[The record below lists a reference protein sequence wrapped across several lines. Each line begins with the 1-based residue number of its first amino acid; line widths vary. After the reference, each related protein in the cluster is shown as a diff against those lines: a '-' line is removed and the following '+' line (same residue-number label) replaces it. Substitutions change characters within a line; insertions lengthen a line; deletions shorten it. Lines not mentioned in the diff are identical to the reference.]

1 MIYVFIV
8 YLFIHLLL
16 YYYYNSNLF
25 SVQSQ
30 DKLSELRCLIFRNIF
45 NLELYN
51 SEIQNFVYWR
61 HNFQICRNLFSR
73 SVFSSF
79 FFSITL
85 CNKLC
90 YSDHASFLD
99 GFYDS
104 LAGVLFFYYSL
115 HKSQYQIKYN
125 IKITFLRVKIENK
138 NLNAIL
144 DSKNFKIQKFEKR
157 GRAMAQLNGTSHGL
171 RSFPKLRV
179 LGIW

>member
-1 MIYVFIV
+1 M
-8 YLFIHLLL
+8 
-16 YYYYNSNLF
+16 N
-25 SVQSQ
+25 
-30 DKLSELRCLIFRNIF
+30 RCLIFRNTF
-45 NLELYN
+45 SLEFYN

-61 HNFQICRNLFSR
+61 QNFQICRNLFSC
-73 SVFSSF
+73 SVWSSF
-79 FFSITL
+79 FSFTL

-90 YSDHASFLD
+90 YSDHASFLY
-99 GFYDS
+99 GFCDS
-104 LAGVLFFYYSL
+104 LAGVLFFYCSP

-125 IKITFLRVKIENK
+125 LKITSVRVKIGNK

-144 DSKNFKIQKFEKR
+144 DSTNFKIQKFEKR

>member
-1 MIYVFIV
+1 MRYRTSYTEDRTFKYVEICFLA
-8 YLFIHLLL
+8 LFF
-16 YYYYNSNLF
+16 LF
-25 SVQSQ
+25 HS
-30 DKLSELRCLIFRNIF
+30 
-45 NLELYN
+45 
-51 SEIQNFVYWR
+51 
-61 HNFQICRNLFSR
+61 FS
-73 SVFSSF
+73 F
-79 FFSITL
+79 TL

-90 YSDHASFLD
+90 YSDHESFLD
-99 GFYDS
+99 EFCDS

-138 NLNAIL
+138 NSNAIL

-179 LGIW
+179 LGI

>member
-1 MIYVFIV
+1 MRYRTSYTEDTTFKYVEIYF
-8 YLFIHLLL
+8 LAPFFLL
-16 YYYYNSNLF
+16 
-25 SVQSQ
+25 
-30 DKLSELRCLIFRNIF
+30 
-45 NLELYN
+45 
-51 SEIQNFVYWR
+51 
-61 HNFQICRNLFSR
+61 
-73 SVFSSF
+73 

-144 DSKNFKIQKFEKR
+144 DSKNFKI
-157 GRAMAQLNGTSHGL
+157 
-171 RSFPKLRV
+171 
-179 LGIW
+179 

>member
-1 MIYVFIV
+1 M
-8 YLFIHLLL
+8 
-16 YYYYNSNLF
+16 N
-25 SVQSQ
+25 
-30 DKLSELRCLIFRNIF
+30 RCFIFRNTF
-45 NLELYN
+45 SLEFYN

-61 HNFQICRNLFSR
+61 QNFQICRNLFSC
-73 SVFSSF
+73 SVFSF
-79 FFSITL
+79 FFSFTL

-99 GFYDS
+99 GFCDS
-104 LAGVLFFYYSL
+104 LAGVLFFYYSP

-125 IKITFLRVKIENK
+125 LKITSVRVKIENK

-144 DSKNFKIQKFEKR
+144 DATNFKIQKFEMR

>member
-1 MIYVFIV
+1 M
-8 YLFIHLLL
+8 
-16 YYYYNSNLF
+16 N
-25 SVQSQ
+25 
-30 DKLSELRCLIFRNIF
+30 RCLIFRNTF
-45 NLELYN
+45 SLEFYN
-51 SEIQNFVYWR
+51 SEIQNFVYWS
-61 HNFQICRNLFSR
+61 HNFQICRNMFSCCVFLLF
-73 SVFSSF
+73 FPF
-79 FFSITL
+79 TL

-99 GFYDS
+99 GFCDN
-104 LAGVLFFYYSL
+104 LAGVLFFYYLL
-115 HKSQYQIKYN
+115 HKSQYQIKYTL
-125 IKITFLRVKIENK
+125 KITSLRVKIENK

>member
-1 MIYVFIV
+1 MSACHDCLFVFIYLSIYFFFITIVIYFPYV
-8 YLFIHLLL
+8 YKFSDAQFFVTLSVRVLYLWDTDLRTEDRTFKYVEICFLALFFLL
-16 YYYYNSNLF
+16 
-25 SVQSQ
+25 
-30 DKLSELRCLIFRNIF
+30 
-45 NLELYN
+45 
-51 SEIQNFVYWR
+51 
-61 HNFQICRNLFSR
+61 
-73 SVFSSF
+73 

-115 HKSQYQIKYN
+115 HKLQYQIKNN

>member
-1 MIYVFIV
+1 MRYRTSYTEDTTFKYVEICFLA
-8 YLFIHLLL
+8 LFFLLL
-16 YYYYNSNLF
+16 
-25 SVQSQ
+25 
-30 DKLSELRCLIFRNIF
+30 
-45 NLELYN
+45 
-51 SEIQNFVYWR
+51 
-61 HNFQICRNLFSR
+61 
-73 SVFSSF
+73 F

-104 LAGVLFFYYSL
+104 LAGVLVFYYSL
-115 HKSQYQIKYN
+115 HKLQYQIKNN

-179 LGIW
+179 LGI

>member
-1 MIYVFIV
+1 MRYRTSYTEDTTIKYVEICFLA
-8 YLFIHLLL
+8 LFFLL
-16 YYYYNSNLF
+16 F
-25 SVQSQ
+25 
-30 DKLSELRCLIFRNIF
+30 
-45 NLELYN
+45 
-51 SEIQNFVYWR
+51 
-61 HNFQICRNLFSR
+61 
-73 SVFSSF
+73 F

-125 IKITFLRVKIENK
+125 LKITFPRVKIENK
-138 NLNAIL
+138 NLKAIL

-179 LGIW
+179 LGI